1 MVTGAPAGSRYR
13 KVNTLTTWAGADAD
27 CTSDGGYLVIPGS
40 MGEAVAIGTF
50 VNPASTS
57 PFYWAGIED
66 PERDGTWTTVLG
78 ATQTYLP
85 WTPAQPNGRLGEIY
99 VLVEDNGRFWD
110 WYDNGAQEYACE
122 CNP

>member
-27 CTSDGGYLVIPGS
+27 CTSDGGYLVIPNTA
-40 MGEAVAIGTF
+40 GEASAIGTF
-50 VNPASTS
+50 VNPAGTS
-57 PFYWAGIED
+57 PYYWAGIED

-78 ATQTYLP
+78 ATQTFLP
-85 WTPAQPNGRLGEIY
+85 WAPGQPNGRLGEIY

-110 WYDNGAQEYACE
+110 WYDDGAQEYACE